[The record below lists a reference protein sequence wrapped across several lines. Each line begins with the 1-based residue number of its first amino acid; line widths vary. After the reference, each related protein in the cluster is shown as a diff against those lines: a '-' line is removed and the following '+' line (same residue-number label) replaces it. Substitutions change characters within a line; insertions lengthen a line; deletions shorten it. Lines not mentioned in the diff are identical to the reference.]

1 MITDLLIMTCVIVW
15 IIDLTDIIETIKKQI
30 WKYVWNGK
38 KEYKVYTLKPIDC
51 SLCMTWWTGLIYLII
66 VGKFNLMMIGL
77 VGLLSFLTPV
87 IRDGLNLIKDIL
99 INSINLIYKIL
110 HLE

>member
-15 IIDLTDIIETIKKQI
+15 IIDLTDIVEVIKKQI

-38 KEYKVYTLKPIDC
+38 KEYKEYTLKPIDC

>member
-15 IIDLTDIIETIKKQI
+15 IIDLTDIVEVIKKQI
-30 WKYVWNGK
+30 WKYVWNEK
-38 KEYKVYTLKPIDC
+38 KEYREYTLKPIDC

-87 IRDGLNLIKDIL
+87 VRDILILIKDIL